1 MIREESPQTTLRAQ
15 KTAAEILLETSKN
28 AFSQNHT
35 KKRKMTAHKE
45 RKQKRITFKE
55 DAGSEMKT
63 K

>member
-1 MIREESPQTTLRAQ
+1 
-15 KTAAEILLETSKN
+15 
-28 AFSQNHT
+28 
-35 KKRKMTAHKE
+35 MTAHKE